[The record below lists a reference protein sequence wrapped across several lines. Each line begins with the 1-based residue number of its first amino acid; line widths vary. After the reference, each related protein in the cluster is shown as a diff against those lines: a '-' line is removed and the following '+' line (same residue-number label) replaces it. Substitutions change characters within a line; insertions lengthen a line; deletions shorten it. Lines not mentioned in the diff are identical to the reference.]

1 MSRML
6 FCLMLVLAWP
16 AHAETQR
23 YRVDLIVFI
32 DLRTP
37 SEPADAAR
45 MPPPDSALS
54 IDDTAALA
62 ASGITV
68 LADTAFGLDTEWA
81 RLRNSR
87 NLRPLA
93 RLAWI
98 QQAPP
103 ADRGPRLRLR
113 QGEPMSVTV
122 ADTLLPVS
130 LSALEGSVALRRS
143 RFLHLDVDLHFTEEQ
158 VDGWRQYQ
166 LRDTRRMRRDE
177 LHYLDSPK
185 LGVLA
190 RVTQVDERTT
200 DTP

>member
-1 MSRML
+1 MSRL
-6 FCLMLVLAWP
+6 LLCLLLALVWP
-16 AHAETQR
+16 AHAEDAR

-37 SEPADAAR
+37 TEPAEPAR
-45 MPPPDSALS
+45 LPPPDGALS
-54 IDDTAALA
+54 TDDAAALA

-68 LADTAFGLDTEWA
+68 LADGAFGLDTEWA

-103 ADRGPRLRLR
+103 AERGPRLRLR

-143 RFLHLDVDLHFTEEQ
+143 RFLHLDVDLHFTEAQ
-158 VDGWRQYQ
+158 ADSWRQYQ

-200 DTP
+200 DAP